1 MAKRTMKP
9 GTMISPLPA
18 VLISCGDM
26 EHSNVFTAAW
36 TGILSSDPPRAY
48 VSIRP
53 ERHSYGI
60 ISKKKEFVINLV
72 SSKLAKALDYCGV
85 KSGRDEDK
93 FLACSL
99 KKIDSTEVTCPTI
112 KQSPLSLECRV
123 FEIVPMGSHDMFMA
137 DIVSVSADEHLFD
150 KQGRLELEKSDLIS
164 YIHGQY
170 FSQGRLLGNFGWSVR
185 KKEKRNNKSK

>member
-1 MAKRTMKP
+1 MAKRIMKP

-36 TGILSSDPPRAY
+36 TGILSSNPPRAY

-60 ISKKKEFVINLV
+60 ISEKKEFVINLA
-72 SSKLAKALDYCGV
+72 SSKMAKALDYCGV

-93 FLACSL
+93 FLSCSL
-99 KKIDSTEVTCPTI
+99 KKIDSIEVACPTI

-123 FEIVPMGSHDMFMA
+123 FKIVPMGSHDMFMA

-150 KQGRLELEKSDLIS
+150 KQGRFELEKSDLIS

-170 FSQGRLLGNFGWSVR
+170 FSQGKLLGNFGWSVR
-185 KKEKRNNKSK
+185 KKKKKNNKSK